1 MSSHSVSYSPDGIEA
16 TCGIVTG
23 NVGQIRCLVINL
35 DRSKERLVQVTS
47 EFARIGVAFER
58 IAAVDAAGISKAPRL
73 TGAET
78 ACFRSHQLCWRMIAD
93 GSETHGA
100 VFEDD
105 VVFGHDAGPL
115 LGDTSW
121 VPKDADLVKLETFL
135 DPVRIGRQ
143 RRQVAHGYSVTRL
156 FGRHYGSAAYILS
169 KSAAKKLL
177 RLTRHLR
184 SPVDNA
190 LFDPTTLT
198 CVRLTVYQM
207 VPALCIQ
214 SQWISRNDNVDSLIQ
229 QRNVAPKRDT
239 VREKIHKHTART
251 ILLLRNGILR
261 GTEKIVIPHRPPK

>member
-23 NVGQIRCLVINL
+23 NADQIRCLVINL
-35 DRSKERLVQVTS
+35 DRSKDRLVQVSS
-47 EFARIGVAFER
+47 EFAKIGVAFER
-58 IAAVDAAGISKAPRL
+58 IAAVDAADISKAPRL

-100 VFEDD
+100 IFEDD
-105 VVFGHDAGPL
+105 VVFGHDASSL

-121 VPKDADLVKLETFL
+121 VPKDADVVKLETFL
-135 DPVRIGRQ
+135 DPVRIDRQ
-143 RRQVAHGYSVTRL
+143 RHEVAHGYAVTRL
-156 FGRHYGSAAYILS
+156 FGRHHGSAAYILS
-169 KSAAKKLL
+169 KPAAKKLL

-190 LFDPTTLT
+190 LFDPATLT
-198 CVRLTVYQM
+198 FARLTVYQM

-214 SQWISRNDNVDSLIQ
+214 SQWISGSDNVDSLIQ
-229 QRNVAPKRDT
+229 QRNLAPKIDT
-239 VREKIHKHTART
+239 VGEKIRKHAART
-251 ILLLRNGILR
+251 ILLLRNGIFR
-261 GTEKIVIPHRPPK
+261 GTEKMVIPHRAPE